1 MPETPAP
8 HCLLHP
14 AVEVRPSPIAGDGLF
29 AMTPLPAGTVVSR
42 LGGRLVTWDALRE
55 LLADPAV
62 PYVDTVAVGDDLH
75 LVLPPGSPSGKGNH
89 GCDPNLWWSAPYTL
103 VARRDVSRGE
113 ELTLDYA
120 TCTKAPGFVLECR
133 CGAPLCRGRVTGED
147 WKRADLRER
156 YGDHWSFPLVM
167 G

>member
-1 MPETPAP
+1 MPEPPAP

-29 AMTPLPAGTVVSR
+29 ATTPLPAGTVVSR
-42 LGGRLVTWDALRE
+42 LGGRLVTR
-55 LLADPAV
+55 
-62 PYVDTVAVGDDLH
+62 
-75 LVLPPGSPSGKGNH
+75 
-89 GCDPNLWWSAPYTL
+89 GCDPNLWWSAPYAL
-103 VARRDVSRGE
+103 VVRRDVGRGE

-156 YGDHWSFPLVM
+156 YGDHWSFPLPVR
-167 G
+167 